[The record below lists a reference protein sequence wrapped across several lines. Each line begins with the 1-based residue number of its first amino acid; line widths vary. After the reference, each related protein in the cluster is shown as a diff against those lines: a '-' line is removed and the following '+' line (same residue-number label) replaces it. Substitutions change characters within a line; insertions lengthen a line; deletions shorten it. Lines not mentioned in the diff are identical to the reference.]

1 MIGGCA
7 TAPAHKEAAEAS
19 EPAPVTAEASAF
31 AMPWPDAADCR
42 ALAATVLA
50 MAETDL
56 RHLRPEDAPLALAIA
71 DGPLLLTP
79 EEAAGAIDLD
89 LPIPVAE
96 KTGDGRCLIAAS
108 RPRVV
113 PGGGRRLVAHE
124 LVRSEYRT
132 RTRRS
137 VNPEWAKL
145 REEAEEES
153 GGGGGGRVMATGEP
167 SLDLIGLVGSAV
179 IRGID
184 RLRLGRAKASE
195 QLASTERYLETPVY
209 EPYTYDI
216 NAFEV
221 GRVGAL
227 EVTLLDRAAGRAFEA
242 RHTMR
247 ERHTFAVAE
256 GRHRSDRGVLE
267 GGGPGA
273 VLPEDVAVFETAAP
287 RPRLS
292 DLLQILAQTTG
303 EGRAADAEAVLA
315 SLTALPAAGVTPV
328 AHGRQRAKI
337 ETMDGPAEGTWIDA
351 EHVVVPSASVGR
363 SSLVQVTGPDGMRT
377 FGMVEKVDHAKG
389 EAVVRV
395 GRSGGGGRLSDEALE
410 AVLDDLKNP

>member
-1 MIGGCA
+1 MAGRVRALAFGATLTLIGGCA
-7 TAPAHKEAAEAS
+7 TAPAQKEAAEAS
-19 EPAPVTAEASAF
+19 EPAPGTAEASAF
-31 AMPWPDAADCR
+31 AVPWPDAADCR
-42 ALAATVLA
+42 ALAAAVLA
-50 MAETDL
+50 MADSD
-56 RHLRPEDAPLALAIA
+56 RQHLRPEDAPLALAIA

-113 PGGGRRLVAHE
+113 PGGGRRLVGHE

-137 VNPEWAKL
+137 VNPEYAKL

-153 GGGGGGRVMATGEP
+153 GGGGRVMATGEP
-167 SLDLIGLVGSAV
+167 SLDLIGLVGGAV
-179 IRGID
+179 IRGIN
-184 RLRLGRAKASE
+184 RLRPGRAKASE
-195 QLASTERYLETPVY
+195 QLAKTERYLETPVY

-216 NAFEV
+216 SAFEV

-227 EVTLLDRAAGRAFEA
+227 EATLLDRAAGRAFEA

-256 GRHRSDRGVLE
+256 GRHRADRGVLE

-273 VLPEDVAVFETAAP
+273 VLPEDVAVFETSAP

-303 EGRAADAEAVLA
+303 EGDRPMPRRCWRASPPYRLLA
-315 SLTALPAAGVTPV
+315 
-328 AHGRQRAKI
+328 
-337 ETMDGPAEGTWIDA
+337 
-351 EHVVVPSASVGR
+351 
-363 SSLVQVTGPDGMRT
+363 
-377 FGMVEKVDHAKG
+377 
-389 EAVVRV
+389 
-395 GRSGGGGRLSDEALE
+395 
-410 AVLDDLKNP
+410 